1 MGDQRTDGLHR
12 AVGSVRSKAFDLL
25 EDMHREGFAAD
36 AGLADAVTGM
46 QNVVNSLGTSH
57 AQLSSP
63 PPISQDAA
71 IVLALASTAIPFATD
86 ETDEAERWLRVM
98 RLHGQVGAALQ
109 SLGVPEAPLET
120 AADRTATG
128 RRVRRDADSNPVTE
142 ILTRSRDLAR
152 QRGAATTGTLEVLFA
167 VLSVYG
173 STFDRVLYARGTSR
187 DELLS
192 CLARRTS
199 AAAGALVIS

>member
-1 MGDQRTDGLHR
+1 MGEQRTDGLHK
-12 AVGSVRSKAFDLL
+12 AVGSMRSKAFDLL
-25 EDMHREGFAAD
+25 EDMRREGFAAD

-46 QNVVNSLGTSH
+46 QTVVNSLGASH

-109 SLGVPEAPLET
+109 ALGVPEAPLET
-120 AADRTATG
+120 AADRPVAE
-128 RRVRRDADSNPVTE
+128 RRRRRDAASNPVTE

-152 QRGAATTGTLEVLFA
+152 RRGAATTGTLEILFA
-167 VLSVYG
+167 VLSVYEG
-173 STFDRVLYARGTSR
+173 TFDRVLYARGTSR
-187 DELLS
+187 DELLG
-192 CLARRTS
+192 CLAARTS
-199 AAAGALVIS
+199 AAAGALAIS